1 MRGNHIPHTVSGRR
15 KDTAT
20 LGAGLA
26 TLGAGLAV
34 SDKTKYPA
42 TSTPATAFLAVC
54 PGELK
59 THENTCSI
67 RVYALMFI
75 VVAFFFFFFGK

>member
-26 TLGAGLAV
+26 V

-42 TSTPATAFLAVC
+42 TSAPATAFLAVC

-67 RVYALMFI
+67 RVYALMFL
-75 VVAFFFFFFGK
+75 VVAFFFFFGK